1 MLLVVCRRCCL
12 PLAIADCCMS
22 CIDCCVVVNCGRARR
37 GLLSALSSYV
47 LLRAVDVVSNVL
59 FCNSL
64 ICVFVYFAMV
74 DMLFVDYCRW
84 LLLLCVGIRCC
95 LFHIVCV
102 LLLVVR
108 CRGCCVLLV
117 LLVCC

>member
-37 GLLSALSSYV
+37 GLLSCLSSYL
-47 LLRAVDVVSNVL
+47 LLRAADVVSNVL
-59 FCNSL
+59 FCSSL
-64 ICVFVYFAMV
+64 CCVFVYYAMV
-74 DMLFVDYCRW
+74 DLLFVVCCCL

-95 LFHIVCV
+95 LFRLVCV
-102 LLLVVR
+102 LLLVVDICALR
-108 CRGCCVLLV
+108 
-117 LLVCC
+117 VCS